1 MIHTGRCSSLKRH
14 KLEVE
19 TVGKGTECGVL
30 LEGFGGVQPGDQLQC
45 IAVELRADETVN
57 TGPENKW

>member
-1 MIHTGRCSSLKRH
+1 MVHEGRCASLKRH

-30 LEGFGGVQPGDQLQC
+30 LDGFHDVRPGDQLQC
-45 IAVELRADETVN
+45 IAVEMRNDAHVN